1 MGARQKLMQISNQLR
16 SEVVRLNEGER
27 KMREYIQGV
36 DSQISSLEDQLVESE
51 TAEAAAIATE
61 DYAKAEEIS
70 NRSQAIKGEVDAKR
84 AEIVQCSQRNG
95 QATQVRVNKIQT
107 ELVTIDA
114 MIASFNNAYTVV
126 NGQYEA
132 YVKQLDDQA
141 AGHDARLASM
151 MSKITEKEAELE
163 AGKKKVAEEKEEVEK
178 LVHADCAEIYKE
190 KEEASMLKMTL
201 DQEIAGLKEQ
211 LHKKNQEL
219 LACTKHIADAD
230 QRIQQTRARFLPQFQ
245 PIEEK
250 NKALGV
256 EAKGIETMKT
266 QYQTAA
272 SRVEMVKKSMDED
285 KKQKKEIVDTRK
297 DELDVISCLADALK
311 KYDQTII
318 DHYQDLMTK
327 QTNVRSVMSCG
338 VVWCDVMM
346 WCDDV
351 M

>member
-1 MGARQKLMQISNQLR
+1 M
-16 SEVVRLNEGER
+16 
-27 KMREYIQGV
+27 
-36 DSQISSLEDQLVESE
+36 
-51 TAEAAAIATE
+51 
-61 DYAKAEEIS
+61 
-70 NRSQAIKGEVDAKR
+70 
-84 AEIVQCSQRNG
+84 
-95 QATQVRVNKIQT
+95 
-107 ELVTIDA
+107 
-114 MIASFNNAYTVV
+114 
-126 NGQYEA
+126 
-132 YVKQLDDQA
+132 
-141 AGHDARLASM
+141 
-151 MSKITEKEAELE
+151 
-163 AGKKKVAEEKEEVEK
+163 EK
-178 LVHADCAEIYKE
+178 LVRADCAEIYKE

-201 DQEIAGLKEQ
+201 DQEIAELKEQ